1 MSIEAGTTAVDSN
14 LG

>member
-14 LG
+14 LA